1 MQQVRRG
8 AVAGKNGPAAGKARA
23 KALRLEHAWC
33 WRMHMEAKRP
43 KWQEIGKEGEMGGGR
58 GGNETISGTLC
69 TMQAT
74 AAFPLSEGSHG
85 QVLSRRV
92 TGADS
97 HFNGIPPAVL

>member
-1 MQQVRRG
+1 MLEDAHG
-8 AVAGKNGPAAGKARA
+8 SKETKVAGDRKGGGN
-23 KALRLEHAWC
+23 
-33 WRMHMEAKRP
+33 
-43 KWQEIGKEGEMGGGR
+43 GGGR